1 MTLLSRAECSA
12 LRGIAIIG
20 IFMHNYL
27 HWLGPMVKENEYQFH
42 THNAERFWFILS
54 HPDQNLLYHL
64 FSFFGHY
71 GVPVF
76 VFLSG
81 YGLYLKYESGA
92 EEQQINGTTGLRIN
106 EIWEFMK
113 SHYLKLFPMMFLGFC
128 LFAMVDWMTPGH
140 HHWTWDAIIE
150 QLTMTINIFPD
161 PDHRIWPGPYWFF
174 GLMMEL
180 YLVYRLFLYR
190 RHWGWNVG
198 LIICC
203 MAIQAL
209 CYDSPEGDA
218 INRIRYNFIG
228 NMMPF
233 GMGLLC
239 GRLTQNL
246 GTTELRNYGIT
257 TFLLSTAAITLL
269 SFNFWTW
276 LIVPF
281 FVVVAHVAF
290 IKMLSAIPAAD
301 ILVRGMAWVGGISA
315 AIFVCHPITRK
326 IFIPISRSG
335 DILGGLTIY
344 IIATILLAVIFKKM
358 LEVRGK
364 RTILNVQCSMLNVQ

>member
-1 MTLLSRAECSA
+1 MTLLNRAECSA

-27 HWLGPMVKENEYQFH
+27 HWLRPMVKENEYQFH
-42 THNAERFWFILS
+42 EHNADRFWFFLT
-54 HPDQNLLYHL
+54 HPDQDLIYHL

-81 YGLYLKYESGA
+81 YGLYLKYESG
-92 EEQQINGTTGLRIN
+92 TTESRNDG
-106 EIWEFMK
+106 IWEFMK
-113 SHYLKLFPMMFLGFC
+113 SHYKKLFPMMFLGFAV
-128 LFAMVDWMTPGH
+128 FAMVDWLTPGR

-150 QLTMTINIFPD
+150 QLTMTINLFPD

-180 YLVYRLFLYR
+180 YLVYRLLLYR

-209 CYDSPEGDA
+209 CWNDPEGDA
-218 INRIRYNFIG
+218 INRIRYNFMG

-233 GMGLLC
+233 GIGLLLA
-239 GRLTQNL
+239 RMN
-246 GTTELRNYGIT
+246 RNYGIT
-257 TFLLSTAAITLL
+257 ELRSYGIAALLLSVAAVVLM
-269 SFNFWTW
+269 SMNFWTW
-276 LIVPF
+276 LIIPL
-281 FVVVAHVAF
+281 FVVIAHIGF
-290 IKMLSAIPAAD
+290 IKMLSSIPAGD
-301 ILVRGMAWVGGISA
+301 ILVRGLAWVGGISA

-326 IFIPISRSG
+326 IFIPISHRG
-335 DILGGLTIY
+335 DILDGLVLYIVATIMLAMIFKK
-344 IIATILLAVIFKKM
+344 IIATLK
-358 LEVRGK
+358 
-364 RTILNVQCSMLNVQ
+364 

>member
-20 IFMHNYL
+20 IFLHNYL

-42 THNAERFWFILS
+42 MHNAERFWYILS

-92 EEQQINGTTGLRIN
+92 EQQQINGTTGLRIN
-106 EIWEFMK
+106 GIWEFMK

-128 LFAMVDWMTPGH
+128 VFAMVDWMTPGH

-335 DILGGLTIY
+335 DILDGLTIY
-344 IIATILLAVIFKKM
+344 IIATILLAMIFKKM
-358 LEVRGK
+358 LDVRGK
-364 RTILNVQCSMLNVQ
+364 R

>member
-1 MTLLSRAECSA
+1 MTLLNRAECSA

-27 HWLGPMVKENEYQFH
+27 HWLRPMVKENEYQFH
-42 THNAERFWFILS
+42 EHNADRFWFFLT
-54 HPDQNLLYHL
+54 HPDQDLIYHL

-81 YGLYLKYESGA
+81 YGLYLKYESG
-92 EEQQINGTTGLRIN
+92 TTESRNDG
-106 EIWEFMK
+106 IWEFMK
-113 SHYLKLFPMMFLGFC
+113 SHYKKLFPMMFLGFAV
-128 LFAMVDWMTPGH
+128 FAMVDWLTPGR

-150 QLTMTINIFPD
+150 QLTMTINLFPD

-180 YLVYRLFLYR
+180 YLVYRLLLYR

-209 CYDSPEGDA
+209 CWNDPEGDA
-218 INRIRYNFIG
+218 INRIRYNFMG

-233 GMGLLC
+233 GIGLLLA
-239 GRLTQNL
+239 RMNRNY
-246 GTTELRNYGIT
+246 GTTELRSYGIAAL
-257 TFLLSTAAITLL
+257 LLSVAAVVLM
-269 SFNFWTW
+269 SMNFWTW
-276 LIVPF
+276 LIIPL
-281 FVVVAHVAF
+281 FVVIAHIGF
-290 IKMLSAIPAAD
+290 IKMLSSIPAGD
-301 ILVRGMAWVGGISA
+301 ILVRGLAWVGGISA

-326 IFIPISRSG
+326 IFIPISHRG
-335 DILGGLTIY
+335 DILDGLVLYIVATIMLAMIFKK
-344 IIATILLAVIFKKM
+344 IIATLK
-358 LEVRGK
+358 
-364 RTILNVQCSMLNVQ
+364 

>member
-1 MTLLSRAECSA
+1 
-12 LRGIAIIG
+12 
-20 IFMHNYL
+20 
-27 HWLGPMVKENEYQFH
+27 MVKENEYQFH
-42 THNAERFWFILS
+42 EHNAERFWFILT

-76 VFLSG
+76 IFLSG

-92 EEQQINGTTGLRIN
+92 TGQGNHGATESWIGGV
-106 EIWEFMK
+106 WAFMK
-113 SHYLKLFPMMFLGFC
+113 SHYQKLFPMMFLGFC
-128 LFAMVDWMTPGH
+128 VFAMVDWVTPGR
-140 HHWTWDAIIE
+140 HHWTWDAILE
-150 QLTMTINIFPD
+150 QLTMTINLFPD

-209 CYDSPEGDA
+209 CWNDPEGDA
-218 INRIRYNFIG
+218 INRIRYNFMG
-228 NMMPF
+228 NMLPF
-233 GMGLLC
+233 GMGLLLA
-239 GRLTQNL
+239 RWKDNENQ
-246 GTTELRNYGIT
+246 E
-257 TFLLSTAAITLL
+257 TFHFSLFTFHFIIAVTAIILL

-276 LIVPF
+276 LIIPL
-281 FVVVAHVAF
+281 FVVIAHIGF
-290 IKMLSAIPAAD
+290 IKMLSSIPAAD
-301 ILVRGMAWVGGISA
+301 FLVRGLAWVGGISA

-335 DILGGLTIY
+335 DILDGLVIY
-344 IIATILLAVIFKKM
+344 VIATILLAMIFKKIIAT
-358 LEVRGK
+358 LK
-364 RTILNVQCSMLNVQ
+364 

>member
-1 MTLLSRAECSA
+1 MTFLNRAECSA

-27 HWLGPMVKENEYQFH
+27 HWLRPMVKENEYQFH
-42 THNAERFWFILS
+42 EHNADRFWFFLT
-54 HPDQNLLYHL
+54 HPDQDLIYHL

-81 YGLYLKYESGA
+81 YGLYLKYESG
-92 EEQQINGTTGLRIN
+92 TTESRNDG
-106 EIWEFMK
+106 IWEFMK
-113 SHYLKLFPMMFLGFC
+113 SHYKKLFPMMFLGFAV
-128 LFAMVDWMTPGH
+128 FAMVDWLTPGR
-140 HHWTWDAIIE
+140 HHWTWDSIIE
-150 QLTMTINIFPD
+150 QLTMTINLFPD

-180 YLVYRLFLYR
+180 YLVYRLLLYR

-209 CYDSPEGDA
+209 CWNDPEGDA
-218 INRIRYNFIG
+218 INRIRYNFMG

-233 GMGLLC
+233 GIGLLLA
-239 GRLTQNL
+239 RMN
-246 GTTELRNYGIT
+246 RNYGIT
-257 TFLLSTAAITLL
+257 ELRSYGIAALLLSVAAVVLM
-269 SFNFWTW
+269 SMNFWTW
-276 LIVPF
+276 LIIPL
-281 FVVVAHVAF
+281 FVVIAHIGF
-290 IKMLSAIPAAD
+290 IKMLSSIPAGD
-301 ILVRGMAWVGGISA
+301 ILVRGLAWVGGISA

-326 IFIPISRSG
+326 IFIPISHRG
-335 DILGGLTIY
+335 DILDGLVLYIVATIMLAMIFKK
-344 IIATILLAVIFKKM
+344 IIATLK
-358 LEVRGK
+358 
-364 RTILNVQCSMLNVQ
+364 

>member
-1 MTLLSRAECSA
+1 MTLLNRAECSA

-27 HWLGPMVKENEYQFH
+27 HWLRPMVKENEYQFH
-42 THNAERFWFILS
+42 THNAERFWFILT
-54 HPDQNLLYHL
+54 HPDQDIFYHL

-81 YGLYLKYESGA
+81 YGLYLKYESGTT
-92 EEQQINGTTGLRIN
+92 ESRNNG
-106 EIWEFMK
+106 IWEFMK
-113 SHYLKLFPMMFLGFC
+113 SHYKKLFPMMFLGFAV
-128 LFAMVDWMTPGH
+128 FAMVDWLTPGH

-150 QLTMTINIFPD
+150 QLTMTINLFPD

-180 YLVYRLFLYR
+180 YLVYRLLLYR

-209 CYDSPEGDA
+209 CWNDPEGDA
-218 INRIRYNFIG
+218 INRIRYNFMG

-233 GMGLLC
+233 GIGLLIA
-239 GRLTQNL
+239 RLNRNY
-246 GTTELRNYGIT
+246 GTTELRNYGIAAL
-257 TFLLSTAAITLL
+257 LLSLAAVVLM

-276 LIVPF
+276 LIIPL
-281 FVVVAHVAF
+281 FVVIAHIGF
-290 IKMLSAIPAAD
+290 IKMLSSIPAAD
-301 ILVRGMAWVGGISA
+301 ILVGGLAWVGGISA

-335 DILGGLTIY
+335 DILDGLVLYIVATIMLAMIFKK
-344 IIATILLAVIFKKM
+344 IIATLK
-358 LEVRGK
+358 
-364 RTILNVQCSMLNVQ
+364 

>member
-1 MTLLSRAECSA
+1 MTLLNRAECSA

-27 HWLGPMVKENEYQFH
+27 HWLRPMVKENEYQFH
-42 THNAERFWFILS
+42 EHNADRFWYILTY
-54 HPDQNLLYHL
+54 PDQNLIYHL

-81 YGLYLKYESGA
+81 YGLYLKYESGTT
-92 EEQQINGTTGLRIN
+92 EGRNNGTTEGRN
-106 EIWEFMK
+106 DGIWEFMK
-113 SHYLKLFPMMFLGFC
+113 SHYKKLFPMMFLGFTV
-128 LFAMVDWMTPGH
+128 FAMVDWLTPGR
-140 HHWTWDAIIE
+140 HHWTWDALIE
-150 QLTMTINIFPD
+150 QLTMTINLFPD

-180 YLVYRLFLYR
+180 YLVYRLLLYR

-209 CYDSPEGDA
+209 CWNDPEGDA
-218 INRIRYNFIG
+218 INRIRYNFMG

-233 GMGLLC
+233 GIGLLIARIQ
-239 GRLTQNL
+239 GSRFKVQGSNA
-246 GTTELRNYGIT
+246 
-257 TFLLSTAAITLL
+257 TFNFQLSTFNFIIAVTAIILL

-276 LIVPF
+276 LIIPF
-281 FVVVAHVAF
+281 FVVIAHIGF
-290 IKMLSAIPAAD
+290 IKMFSFMPAGE
-301 ILVRGMAWVGGISA
+301 ILVRGLAWVGDISA

-335 DILGGLTIY
+335 DILDGLVLY
-344 IIATILLAVIFKKM
+344 IVATIMLAMIFKKI
-358 LEVRGK
+358 LK
-364 RTILNVQCSMLNVQ
+364 RE